1 MCSQSIIYSIYVI
14 CGHLYSRSTGVALFS
29 SSLDNSTTSSARE
42 RFSLFFYFL
51 VYFSLSWWWAEARLA
66 YCQINESYYSVL
78 LQRVFS
84 HNPCPSDIWR
94 MMLSLAKLN
103 ISFEPRCTR
112 SLAKLKISSEPRC
125 TRSLAKLKISFEPRC
140 TRSPNWPADTLG
152 PIWLHW
158 QGMPPMVQ

>member
-1 MCSQSIIYSIYVI
+1 MSSQSIIYSIYVI

-29 SSLDNSTTSSARE
+29 SSLGNSTTSSARE

-94 MMLSLAKLN
+94 
-103 ISFEPRCTR
+103 TR
-112 SLAKLKISSEPRC
+112 SLGVLRAPTSS
-125 TRSLAKLKISFEPRC
+125 L
-140 TRSPNWPADTLG
+140 WPFGPALG
-152 PIWLHW
+152 PSGLTHYPTANTLSNHRRVGHTAWAPE
-158 QGMPPMVQ
+158 GRDGRS